1 MAFSVNIYEVRELK
15 KEWQIS
21 KSEVKGLREESGK
34 LKEHIEHDRSGEE
47 RVAQK
52 EVVKN
57 MTRSEIVVGDEAM
70 LEQGVNNKE
79 GGEKKAPNVGRQG
92 CDVKKL

>member
-15 KEWQIS
+15 KEWHIS

-47 RVAQK
+47 SGPK
-52 EVVKN
+52 
-57 MTRSEIVVGDEAM
+57 G
-70 LEQGVNNKE
+70 
-79 GGEKKAPNVGRQG
+79 GGEEHDKK
-92 CDVKKL
+92 